1 MKSRNNK
8 LLGLI
13 LKRKKWLCKTLI
25 ILFLAL
31 NVLAYLGVYALT
43 HFTQPG
49 IFGIGLPRPNNTIFP
64 SDIKL
69 EYVTKRIAIHER
81 EWLES
86 WFIPAQKSPSK
97 GTVLLFPGHLG
108 NKAKQLLAP
117 TQVFHALGYDTLLV
131 DFRGV
136 GGSSGNATTLGFREA
151 QDVVASTNYARQ
163 SNFQSPIFLYG
174 VSMGTAAIMK
184 AVAQGNIRPDA
195 IILEL
200 PFARM
205 LDAVRSRFREIGI
218 PPFPIAELAVFWGGI
233 QHGFNAFS
241 HNPVSYAEKIDSPTL
256 ILHGKRDRWTS
267 LAEIDRIQQSLR
279 GTKQVVIFSNAGH
292 DLLVTVDK
300 SLWRKSVE
308 QFLGLI

>member
-1 MKSRNNK
+1 MKFRKNR

-13 LKRKKWLCKTLI
+13 LKRQKCLCKTAI

-31 NVLAYLGVYALT
+31 NMLTYLGVYVLT
-43 HFTQPG
+43 HFAQSG
-49 IFGIGLPRPNNTIFP
+49 SFGLGLPRPSAKILP

-69 EYVTKRIAIHER
+69 EYVTKRIEISEG

-86 WFIPAQKSPSK
+86 WFIPVPKSPSK

-117 TQVFHALGYDTLLV
+117 AQVFHSLGYDALLV

-136 GGSSGNATTLGFREA
+136 GGSSGNTTTLGFHEA
-151 QDVVASTNYARQ
+151 QDAIASMNYARR
-163 SNFQSPIFLYG
+163 SHLQSPIFLYG

-184 AVAQGNIRPDA
+184 AVAQGGIHPDA
-195 IILEL
+195 IMVEL

-205 LDAVRSRFREIGI
+205 LDAVRSRFREVGI

-241 HNPVSYAEKIDSPTL
+241 HNLVSYAEKIECPTL

-267 LAEIDRIQQSLR
+267 LAEIEQIRQNLR
-279 GTKQVVIFSNAGH
+279 GTKQVVIFPNAGH
-292 DLLVTVDK
+292 DLLVTVNK
-300 SLWRKSVE
+300 KLWQQSVE
-308 QFLGLI
+308 QFLGLS